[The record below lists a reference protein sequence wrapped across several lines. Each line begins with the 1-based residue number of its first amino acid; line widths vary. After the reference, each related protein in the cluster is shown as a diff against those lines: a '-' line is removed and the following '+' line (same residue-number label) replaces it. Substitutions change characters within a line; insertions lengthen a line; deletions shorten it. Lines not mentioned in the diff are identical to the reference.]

1 MGGAHVNEAGVM
13 EHTPVKQDARTHM
26 AVKKMGSA
34 GERREFKRFNIEF
47 LTEIATEDSE
57 GKEWYEKTVSKD
69 ISGGGACF
77 ATKRTDRYFL
87 GQELEM
93 TFYLPGAGSVHARMK
108 ARARVVRIYKDSDIS
123 DGAGHGETEVAVQF
137 DSLLNFERVDTKQKE
152 HA

>member
-1 MGGAHVNEAGVM
+1 
-13 EHTPVKQDARTHM
+13 M
-26 AVKKMGSA
+26 AVKRMESGS
-34 GERREFKRFNIEF
+34 ERREFKRFNIEF

-77 ATKRTDRYFL
+77 ATRRTERYFL

-108 ARARVVRIYKDSDIS
+108 ARARVVRIDKDSDTFN
-123 DGAGHGETEVAVQF
+123 GTGHGDAEVAVQF

-152 HA
+152 QA